1 MSGVTDIYE
10 AKKCAYVEDGWWWG
24 VEIDCGDSCTFI
36 NKEYFEKEWDM
47 LQNGMLW
54 SREKYKEELF
64 YLKMSAVFLL
74 RGMQA
79 AVFQWGAKYFCSLWS
94 LKRKGK
100 MESYP
105 SLRFKCKTPVENHL

>member
-47 LQNGMLW
+47 LQNGML
-54 SREKYKEELF
+54 
-64 YLKMSAVFLL
+64 
-74 RGMQA
+74 
-79 AVFQWGAKYFCSLWS
+79 
-94 LKRKGK
+94 
-100 MESYP
+100 
-105 SLRFKCKTPVENHL
+105 